1 MRFNNSYVHV
11 ISGIKAS
18 SREEQKREKRRDA
31 NADPI
36 EEERKSLSRR
46 VLSWFTLKN
55 EQPRADK
62 DLYAERR
69 AGVTAGR

>member
-1 MRFNNSYVHV
+1 MRFNNSYRRYTRQLLA
-11 ISGIKAS
+11 K
-18 SREEQKREKRRDA
+18 SRNAKSDDV
-31 NADPI
+31 NADPL
-36 EEERKSLSRR
+36 KKKGSLSR

>member
-1 MRFNNSYVHV
+1 M

-36 EEERKSLSRR
+36 EEERVPLSSR
-46 VLSWFTLKN
+46 VKLVHVEK
-55 EQPRADK
+55 R
-62 DLYAERR
+62 
-69 AGVTAGR
+69 TAARG

>member
-36 EEERKSLSRR
+36 EEERVPLSSR
-46 VLSWFTLKN
+46 VKLVHVEK
-55 EQPRADK
+55 R
-62 DLYAERR
+62 
-69 AGVTAGR
+69 TAARG

>member
-18 SREEQKREKRRDA
+18 SREEQKREKRHDA

-36 EEERKSLSRR
+36 EEERVPLSSR
-46 VLSWFTLKN
+46 VKLVHVEK
-55 EQPRADK
+55 R
-62 DLYAERR
+62 
-69 AGVTAGR
+69 TAARG